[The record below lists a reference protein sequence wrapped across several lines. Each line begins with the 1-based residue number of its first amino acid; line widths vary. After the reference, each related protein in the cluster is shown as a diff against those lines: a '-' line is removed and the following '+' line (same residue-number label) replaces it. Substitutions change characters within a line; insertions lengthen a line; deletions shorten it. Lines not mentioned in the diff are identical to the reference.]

1 MAEPPAARRPQ
12 HHALQ
17 GHATSKRATRHAAAG
32 ASKEPRQG
40 TRAPGHVSMPDRFD
54 QAAMAE
60 YVRRSRAEQGLPPT
74 ISDPETLER
83 VAALLADG
91 FDYR

>member
-1 MAEPPAARRPQ
+1 
-12 HHALQ
+12 
-17 GHATSKRATRHAAAG
+17 
-32 ASKEPRQG
+32 
-40 TRAPGHVSMPDRFD
+40 
-54 QAAMAE
+54 MAE

-91 FDYR
+91 VDYG